1 MMTAIWNHCLGFMA
15 TILLRI
21 DAAAEPVLK
30 NDGLLIVIALTALIL
45 GPLLTFANLKLR
57 ARASEELLDSLEHSH
72 GYYGILSRL
81 FYYPVVFSTSL
92 LCALSGQGS
101 NAGIFQGMASSDV
114 RATLSNFPEWN
125 DTCKYFL
132 IFLFLYAALKIFFS
146 VLKLRFFRLLRFCLH
161 TINCVTL
168 GFLAA
173 NVYMAS
179 VDASRGNFLMTLVSL
194 AVGLCMYSVFIV
206 IFIGMAAPLVLIVMP
221 LIAPFIGPLA
231 LLCGLSPCF
240 VPVKYDNDLD
250 LLGHF
255 MLVHAWAD
263 LFSA

>member
-1 MMTAIWNHCLGFMA
+1 MTAIWNHCLGFMA
-15 TILLRI
+15 KILI
-21 DAAAEPVLK
+21 WFEAAAEPILK
-30 NDGLLIVIALTALIL
+30 NDGLLIAIASASFIL
-45 GPLLTFANLKLR
+45 APLLTFANWKWR
-57 ARASEELLDSLEHSH
+57 KRVSEELMDSLEHSC

-81 FYYPVVFSTSL
+81 FYYPVVFATSL
-92 LCALSGQGS
+92 LCALSGQGG
-101 NAGIFQGMASSDV
+101 NTGMFQGMVNSDV
-114 RATLSNFPEWN
+114 RTTLSNFPEWN
-125 DTCKYFL
+125 DTCRYFFV
-132 IFLFLYAALKIFFS
+132 FLFIYMVLKIFFT

-194 AVGLCMYSVFIV
+194 AVGFCLYSVYV
-206 IFIGMAAPLVLIVMP
+206 MVFIGMVAPLVLIVMP

-231 LLCGLSPCF
+231 ILCGLAPSFIPAEH
-240 VPVKYDNDLD
+240 DNALD
-250 LLGHF
+250 ILGHF
-255 MLVHAWAD
+255 MLVNAWAE

>member
-1 MMTAIWNHCLGFMA
+1 MMTAVWNDCLGFMA
-15 TILLRI
+15 KILI
-21 DAAAEPVLK
+21 WFEAAAEPILK
-30 NDGLLIVIALTALIL
+30 NDGLLIVIALAALIL
-45 GPLLTFANLKLR
+45 GPLLTFANLTLR
-57 ARASEELLDSLEHSH
+57 GRTSEELLDSLEHSH

-81 FYYPVVFSTSL
+81 FYYPVAFSTSL

-101 NAGIFQGMASSDV
+101 NAGIFQGMVNSNV
-114 RATLSNFPEWN
+114 RTTLSNFPEWN
-125 DTCKYFL
+125 DTCRYFFV
-132 IFLFLYAALKIFFS
+132 FLFIYMVLKIFFS

-194 AVGLCMYSVFIV
+194 AIGLCMYSVFVV